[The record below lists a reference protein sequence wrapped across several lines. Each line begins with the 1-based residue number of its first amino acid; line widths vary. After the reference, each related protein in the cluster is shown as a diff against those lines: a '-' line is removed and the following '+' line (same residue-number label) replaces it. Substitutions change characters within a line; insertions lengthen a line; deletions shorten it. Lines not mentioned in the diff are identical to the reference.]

1 MDRGVVRGSAIGGG
15 SAVAPKE
22 TIADE
27 GSTGRR
33 VRHLGD
39 AGTPRRRLRCL
50 LLRCRRLRLLLPLL
64 LLLAM
69 KDVVGDARREVVMPG
84 RVAERPARAV
94 GSPCF
99 GSSSE
104 RTGTRC
110 FVRMVSLGSL
120 RAAEWGGDRD
130 RTVGHAVRGR
140 EVRLGAGG
148 Q

>member
-1 MDRGVVRGSAIGGG
+1 V
-15 SAVAPKE
+15 
-22 TIADE
+22 
-27 GSTGRR
+27 
-33 VRHLGD
+33 
-39 AGTPRRRLRCL
+39 
-50 LLRCRRLRLLLPLL
+50 
-64 LLLAM
+64 M
-69 KDVVGDARREVVMPG
+69 KNVVGDARREVVMPG

-120 RAAEWGGDRD
+120 RAAEWGGDGD
-130 RTVGHAVRGR
+130 QTVGHAVRGR

-148 Q
+148 R